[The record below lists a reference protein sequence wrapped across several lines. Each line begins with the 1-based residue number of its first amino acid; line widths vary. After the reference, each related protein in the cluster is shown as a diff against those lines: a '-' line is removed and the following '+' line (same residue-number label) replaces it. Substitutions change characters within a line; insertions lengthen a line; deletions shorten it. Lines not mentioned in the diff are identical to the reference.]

1 MAITRVDHLEVW
13 ARDLD
18 ETLGFYVD
26 VLGFEPLRRT
36 IAHRA
41 DGSVFE
47 QVCVTLGD
55 FMIELIAAPADRAD
69 DVVDPLAMG
78 VKTFALRV
86 DDMAETVKRLK
97 AEGIRFV
104 QEPKPGSSFD
114 GIRAEIV
121 DPNGL
126 GIELREWQRGDGFHN
141 ANWQPA
147 SPAVTRIA

>member
-26 VLGFEPLRRT
+26 VLGFKPLRRT
-36 IAHRA
+36 IAQRA

-55 FMIELIAAPADRAD
+55 FMIELIAASPERAND
-69 DVVDPLAMG
+69 DVDPLAMG
-78 VKTFALRV
+78 VKAFALRV
-86 DDMAETVKRLK
+86 DDMAATVKRLK
-97 AEGIRFV
+97 AEGVRFV

-114 GIRAEIV
+114 GIRAEIL

-126 GIELREWQRGDGFHN
+126 GIELREWQHGDGFHN
-141 ANWQPA
+141 ADWQPA
-147 SPAVTRIA
+147 SPAVTRTA

>member
-18 ETLGFYVD
+18 ETLAFYVD

-36 IAHRA
+36 IAQRT

-55 FMIELIAAPADRAD
+55 FMIELIAAPADRAGD
-69 DVVDPLAMG
+69 AVDPLAMG

-86 DDMAETVKRLK
+86 DDMAATVKRLK
-97 AEGIRFV
+97 SEGIRFA
-104 QEPKPGSSFD
+104 QEPRPGSSFD
-114 GIRAEIV
+114 GIRAEIF

-126 GIELREWQRGDGFHN
+126 GIELREWQHGDGFHN
-141 ANWQPA
+141 ASWQPA
-147 SPAVTRIA
+147 SDAVTRTA

>member
-41 DGSVFE
+41 DGSAFE

-69 DVVDPLAMG
+69 EPVDPQAMG
-78 VKTFALRV
+78 VKAFALRV

-104 QEPKPGSSFD
+104 QEPRPGSSFD
-114 GIRAEIV
+114 GIRAEIL

-126 GIELREWQRGDGFHN
+126 GIELREWQNGDGFHN
-141 ANWQPA
+141 VDWQPA